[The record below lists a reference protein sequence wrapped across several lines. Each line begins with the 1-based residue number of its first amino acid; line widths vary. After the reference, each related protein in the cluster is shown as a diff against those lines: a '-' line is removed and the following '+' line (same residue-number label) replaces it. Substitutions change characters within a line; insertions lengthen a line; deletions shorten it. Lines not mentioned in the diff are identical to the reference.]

1 MPPSSDGSR
10 RVLRELISALA
21 EPGDV
26 NPGLAA
32 HVVAQSHELLGDSVV
47 ELRPRMPTLLFP
59 RSAVFE
65 VPDAPPLPPGAL

>member
-10 RVLRELISALA
+10 RVLRDLIAAFA
-21 EPGDV
+21 EPEGV

-32 HVVAQSHELLGDSVV
+32 HVVAHSHELLGDTVV

-65 VPDAPPLPPGAL
+65 APDAPPLPPGAL

>member
-10 RVLRELISALA
+10 RVLRELIAALA

-32 HVVAQSHELLGDSVV
+32 HVVAHSHELLGDTVV

-65 VPDAPPLPPGAL
+65 APDAPPLPPGAL